1 MTPMEYKVNECF
13 GYATAFGIFVCVIGL
28 IIYGITEIENI
39 YWWFLA
45 LTPMW
50 KIVFGSIACGFI
62 AFVAGMIIIDEKPVV
77 ET

>member
-1 MTPMEYKVNECF
+1 MTPIEYKVNECF
-13 GYATAFGIFVCVIGL
+13 AYATAFGIFVFVIGL

-39 YWWFLA
+39 ADWFLA

-50 KIVFGSIACGFI
+50 KIVFGSIACGFVM
-62 AFVAGMIIIDEKPVV
+62 FVMMMIIIDEKPVV